1 MNLFEGLEKFGL
13 QAQNVGSLFEEEKK
27 VVTNADGSKEAVE
40 EIPTED
46 AFLIEKGVRCAVCDK
61 GFKAK
66 MIKNGRVKRLE
77 SDQDLRPRFQ
87 YIDTNKYDVLS
98 CPNCGYTAVSRYFDH
113 LSSVQMKLIKEQ
125 VCANYKATGEEEP
138 AVFDYDY
145 AIGRYKLALYTTMV
159 KKGKTSEKA
168 YTCLKIAWLFRGK
181 AESLDKEAPDYE
193 ATLKACKEQEEMFY
207 QQAYEGFMKAVSSE
221 MFPMCGMDQ
230 NTVDYLLAYMSAHF
244 KRYDVASKCIS
255 NILGSPSAQNKT
267 KERARD
273 LKDQIVAEIKRSK
286 QM

>member
-13 QAQNVGSLFEEEKK
+13 QAQNVGNLFEEEKK
-27 VVTNADGSKEAVE
+27 VMTNADGSTEAVE

-46 AFLIEKGVRCAVCDK
+46 TFLLEKGVRCAVCDK

-66 MIKNGRVKRLE
+66 MIKNGRIKRLE
-77 SDQDLRPRFQ
+77 PDIDLRPRFQ
-87 YIDTNKYDVLS
+87 YIDTIKYDVVS
-98 CPNCGYTAVSRYFDH
+98 CPNCGYTAMNRYFDH
-113 LSSVQMKLIKEQ
+113 LSSVQVKLIKEQ
-125 VCANYKATGEEEP
+125 ICANFKSTGAEEP
-138 AVFDYDY
+138 AVFDYDF

-181 AESLDKEAPDYE
+181 AESLDTAAPDYV

-207 QQAYEGFMKAVSSE
+207 QQAYEGFLKAVSSE

-230 NTVDYLLAYMSAHF
+230 NTMDYLLACMSAHF

-273 LKDQIVAEIKRSK
+273 LKDQIVAEIKKSK

>member
-27 VVTNADGSKEAVE
+27 VVTNADGSTEAVE

-46 AFLIEKGVRCAVCDK
+46 MFLLEKGVRCAVCDK

-77 SDQDLRPRFQ
+77 PDLDLRPKYQ
-87 YIDTNKYDVLS
+87 YIDIIKYDVIS
-98 CPNCGYTAVSRYFDH
+98 CPNCGYTAMNRYFDH
-113 LSSVQMKLIKEQ
+113 LSSVQLKLIKEQ
-125 VCANYKATGEEEP
+125 ICANFKSTGEQEP
-138 AVFDYDY
+138 AVYDYDF

-181 AESLDKEAPDYE
+181 AESLDAADPANEAVIKEC
-193 ATLKACKEQEEMFY
+193 KAQEEMFY

-273 LKDQIVAEIKRSK
+273 LKEQIIADLKK
-286 QM
+286 NK